1 MKWRYSSSSS
11 EQRYGD
17 GGAVQRGSAEGWE
30 DCDGDDLQAR
40 RVLQEG
46 DDVSLLALV
55 RTKVDRQRRV
65 GIEAEEASRAV
76 WVLCARG
83 VQIWSER

>member
-1 MKWRYSSSSS
+1 MGGFCVKWRYSSSSS
-11 EQRYGD
+11 EQRCGD
-17 GGAVQRGSAEGWE
+17 GGAVQRGSAGGWE
-30 DCDGDDLQAR
+30 DCDGDDLQVR

-55 RTKVDRQRRV
+55 RTKADLQGRV
-65 GIEAEEASRAV
+65 GIEAEEAGRAV

-83 VQIWSER
+83 V